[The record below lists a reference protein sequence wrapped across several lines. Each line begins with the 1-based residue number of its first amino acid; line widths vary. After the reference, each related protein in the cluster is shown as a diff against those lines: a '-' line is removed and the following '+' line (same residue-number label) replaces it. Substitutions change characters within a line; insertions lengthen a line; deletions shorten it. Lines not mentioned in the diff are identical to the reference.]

1 MKYQV
6 GTALVALAFA
16 LVPGSLSAEPAT
28 SMVLATSYVSTTKTL
43 NGLDKNFAS
52 RKLKHTAATSHQFA
66 VVKGVPPD
74 PYLVAADVPPDPYLV
89 AAAVPPDPYL
99 VAVPPD
105 PYLVAV
111 PPDPYQPF
119 ACRSIA
125 LNWNVAVYQN
135 RQQSV
140 FDGLLKLAAATSC
153 TLQLKVATAT
163 NADGSKDIVSITFAP
178 Q

>member
-89 AAAVPPDPYL
+89 A
-99 VAVPPD
+99 VPPD

>member
-6 GTALVALAFA
+6 GAALVALAFA

-74 PYLVAADVPPDPYLV
+74 PYLVAA
-89 AAAVPPDPYL
+89 
-99 VAVPPD
+99 AVPPD

>member
-6 GTALVALAFA
+6 GAAFVALAFA

-28 SMVLATSYVSTTKTL
+28 TRVLATSYASTTKTL
-43 NGLDKNFAS
+43 SGLDKNFAS
-52 RKLKHTAATSHQFA
+52 RKLKHTEATTHQFA
-66 VVKGVPPD
+66 VVSAVPPD
-74 PYLVAADVPPDPYLV
+74 PYLVSDATDVPPDPYLVADVPPDPYLV
-89 AAAVPPDPYL
+89 AD
-99 VAVPPD
+99 
-105 PYLVAV
+105 V

-119 ACRSIA
+119 ACRAIA

-140 FDGLLKLAAATSC
+140 FDGLLKTAAATNC
-153 TLQLKVATAT
+153 TLQITQAAVT

>member
-89 AAAVPPDPYL
+89 AAD
-99 VAVPPD
+99 VPPD

>member
-89 AAAVPPDPYL
+89 A
-99 VAVPPD
+99 
-105 PYLVAV
+105 V

>member
-6 GTALVALAFA
+6 GAAFVALAFA
-16 LVPGSLSAEPAT
+16 LVPGSLSADPAT
-28 SMVLATSYVSTTKTL
+28 SMVLATSYMSTTKTL

-52 RKLKHTAATSHQFA
+52 RKLKHTAATTHKFA
-66 VVKGVPPD
+66 VVSTVPPD
-74 PYLVAADVPPDPYLV
+74 PYLVNDVPPDPYLV
-89 AAAVPPDPYL
+89 ND
-99 VAVPPD
+99 VPPD

-119 ACRSIA
+119 ACRAIA

-140 FDGLLKLAAATSC
+140 FDGLLKAAAATNC
-153 TLQLKVATAT
+153 TLQLTHAAVT